1 MNWKAVVGKEYNL
14 QYELLKTLLRKE
26 PIIEQKTIFEQL
38 GGTYSQ
44 QGDYL
49 LPNLP
54 LPDTKEYVIGK
65 YGHLRQRYLK
75 NYRPILY
82 TNLLTSCKLSEHL
95 ADIEEECSERMY
107 SLVKAMAK
115 QEGVTEALKAAD
127 QMAWVR
133 RMSVTWKSY
142 S

>member
-1 MNWKAVVGKEYNL
+1 M
-14 QYELLKTLLRKE
+14 
-26 PIIEQKTIFEQL
+26 EQKTIFEQL

-49 LPNLP
+49 LPNLT
-54 LPDTKEYVIGK
+54 LPDTKKYVIGK

-75 NYRPILY
+75 KHRPILY

-95 ADIEEECSERMY
+95 ADIEEECSERMDG
-107 SLVKAMAK
+107 LVKAMAK

-127 QMAWVR
+127 QMAWIR
-133 RMSVTWKSY
+133 RMNNIRNRAEEIVLNEIVY
-142 S
+142 V

>member
-1 MNWKAVVGKEYNL
+1 M
-14 QYELLKTLLRKE
+14 
-26 PIIEQKTIFEQL
+26 EQKTIFEHL

-49 LPNLP
+49 LPNLT

-75 NYRPILY
+75 KHRPILY

-95 ADIEEECSERMY
+95 ADIEEECSERMD
-107 SLVKAMAK
+107 SLLPSNVNAVAIHLNPRCLIRCSAHQNAERNFIGSKKLKRESVK
-115 QEGVTEALKAAD
+115 
-127 QMAWVR
+127 
-133 RMSVTWKSY
+133 
-142 S
+142 

>member
-1 MNWKAVVGKEYNL
+1 M
-14 QYELLKTLLRKE
+14 
-26 PIIEQKTIFEQL
+26 EQKTIFEQL
-38 GGTYSQ
+38 GGTYSR

-49 LPNLP
+49 LPNLT
-54 LPDTKEYVIGK
+54 LPETKEYVIGK
-65 YGHLRQRYLK
+65 YGHLRSRYLK
-75 NYRPILY
+75 QHRPIIY

-95 ADIEEECSERMY
+95 AEVEKECAERMD

-133 RMSVTWKSY
+133 RMSVT
-142 S
+142 

>member
-1 MNWKAVVGKEYNL
+1 M
-14 QYELLKTLLRKE
+14 
-26 PIIEQKTIFEQL
+26 EQKTIFKQL
-38 GGTYSQ
+38 GGIYSQ

-49 LPNLP
+49 LPNLT

-65 YGHLRQRYLK
+65 YGRLRQRYLK
-75 NYRPILY
+75 KHRPILY

-95 ADIEEECSERMY
+95 ADIEKECSERMD

-127 QMAWVR
+127 QIAWAR
-133 RMSVTWKSY
+133 RMNNIRNRAEEIVLNEIVY
-142 S
+142 V

>member
-1 MNWKAVVGKEYNL
+1 MK
-14 QYELLKTLLRKE
+14 
-26 PIIEQKTIFEQL
+26 QKTIFEQL

-49 LPNLP
+49 LPNLKMP
-54 LPDTKEYVIGK
+54 EQPEYNIGVW
-65 YGHLRQRYLK
+65 GQRRRRYLK
-75 NYRPILY
+75 KHRPILY

-95 ADIEEECSERMY
+95 AAVEEECTERME
-107 SLVKAMAK
+107 SLVKVIAK

-133 RMSVTWKSY
+133 RMNNIRNRAEEIVLNEIVY
-142 S
+142 V